1 MEFESFEVLPFL
13 CGIDEGKKWETGPRV
28 VCDAAKQIMKFINN
42 IVIWQLSISGTL
54 DISNQLNCK
63 EEDK

>member
-1 MEFESFEVLPFL
+1 MEFGSFDILPFL
-13 CGIDEGKKWETGPRV
+13 CCIDEGKRWEADPRV
-28 VCDAAKQIMKFINN
+28 VHDAAKQIMKFINN
-42 IVIWQLSISGTL
+42 IVIWQLIISGTL

>member
-42 IVIWQLSISGTL
+42 IVIRQLS
-54 DISNQLNCK
+54 ISNQLNCK